1 MDTTASTLHDV
12 KALVV
17 EILGIEDRAHTM
29 DASTGLLGSMPEL
42 DSMAVVEL
50 VTALEGRFGFQVD
63 DADMT
68 ADVFETLG
76 SLAEF
81 VDANRI

>member
-1 MDTTASTLHDV
+1 MDATASTLDDV
-12 KALVV
+12 KTLVV
-17 EILGIEDRAHTM
+17 KILGIEDRAGTM
-29 DASTGLLGSMPEL
+29 DASTGLLGTLPEL

-50 VTALEGRFGFQVD
+50 VAALEDRFGFQVD

-76 SLAEF
+76 ALAEF
-81 VDANRI
+81 VDANRS